1 MSLDAVLEAIGA
13 DPLLGFDFAALCDA
27 GGRLA
32 GSASATSAF
41 TFAALRMSTIGP
53 LRNESSAYAGWTCH
67 EARIETPD
75 GREIPCTPL
84 LGTLPCR
91 ALVLDLRDAGRG
103 APGQYQDVAGRC
115 AMTRH
120 EYPFATHTLHR
131 RAKLAAAQEAG
142 AAAFLIVQPEPGAG
156 PVSGSSGRA
165 GGHGIPAL
173 GIAAEGAALLREAGR
188 LRITIEAED
197 HPAETPNLIVEL
209 PGRGRHFVVLSAHLD
224 GHPLGESAIDN
235 ASGVAA
241 ALAIARAMAPLVEH
255 CEYGLMLCVFG
266 AEEWAPAGSRAWLA
280 AQPAGRRARMALN
293 INLDSIVGSA
303 RLTALTGGFASLPP
317 LLRGALPALGIHEP
331 LTANGDHADFAA
343 LGVPAARILAGFDE
357 PDSRLKYLLTA
368 ADRRRLVPDA
378 ELRMATL
385 ACARLVWAALHAP
398 GLIRTAPA

>member
-1 MSLDAVLEAIGA
+1 MSLDAVLESIGA

-32 GSASATSAF
+32 GSPSATSAF

-53 LRNESSAYAGWTCH
+53 LRNEPSAYPGWTCH

-75 GREIPCTPL
+75 GTGIPCAPL
-84 LGTLPCR
+84 LGSLPCR
-91 ALVLDLRDAGRG
+91 DLVLDVRDAGRG

-115 AMTRH
+115 VMARH

-131 RAKLAAAQEAG
+131 RAKLAAAREAG
-142 AAAFLIVQPEPGAG
+142 AAAFLIVQPEPGVG

-165 GGHGIPAL
+165 GGAGIPAL
-173 GIAAEGAALLREAGR
+173 GIGVEGAALLREAGR
-188 LRITIEAED
+188 ARITIEALD

-209 PGRGRHFVVLSAHLD
+209 PGRGTGFVVLSAHLD

-241 ALAIARAMAPLVEH
+241 ALSIARAIAPLVER
-255 CEYGLMLCVFG
+255 CELGLMLCVFG
-266 AEEWAPAGSRAWLA
+266 AEEWALAGSRAWLA
-280 AQPAGRRARMALN
+280 AQPPERRARMAVN

-303 RLTALTGGFASLPP
+303 RLTALTSGFAQLPP
-317 LLRGALPALGIHEP
+317 LLRAALPGIGIHEP
-331 LTANGDHADFAA
+331 LMADSDHANFAA
-343 LGVPAARILAGFDE
+343 AGIPATRILAGFDE

-378 ELRMATL
+378 ELRAATL
-385 ACARLVWAALHAP
+385 ACARLVWAALTP
-398 GLIRTAPA
+398 LRG